1 MRLPNRDCL
10 SRASNSNAGQ
20 QMFGKSDLV
29 DDLSRDLSRARDK
42 RDALASDV
50 TTLSEQI
57 SELEA
62 RLSAENDRRERER
75 FEGEIEG
82 LKKRLKHFYLMFA
95 KAVVGMR
102 DVSVSART
110 IVPEAPELS
119 DLLMGFATEVANT
132 VDNLFSDLDR
142 RMEALRTPQLPRPLN
157 GSPGLPQDND
167 RVLRRP
173 EWLPRRK
180 ATKEDSVEDQCS
192 TAAAIEVIE
201 CDLAGPV
208 ASTDEK
214 LNEGLRAVLE

>member
-1 MRLPNRDCL
+1 
-10 SRASNSNAGQ
+10 
-20 QMFGKSDLV
+20 MFRKSDLV

-50 TTLSEQI
+50 TTLSAQI

-75 FEGEIEG
+75 CEGEIEG

-102 DVSVSART
+102 DVNVSARAF
-110 IVPEAPELS
+110 VPEAPELN
-119 DLLMGFATEVANT
+119 DLLIGFAAEVANT
-132 VDNLFSDLDR
+132 VDNLVGDLDR

-180 ATKEDSVEDQCS
+180 ATKEDSVEDRGS
-192 TAAAIEVIE
+192 TAAAIE
-201 CDLAGPV
+201 
-208 ASTDEK
+208 EK
-214 LNEGLRAVLE
+214 LNEELRAVVEEVNSREPSLEGHNEAREALVCSIAG

>member
-1 MRLPNRDCL
+1 
-10 SRASNSNAGQ
+10 
-20 QMFGKSDLV
+20 MFGKSDLV
-29 DDLSRDLSRARDK
+29 DNLSRDLSRARDK

-50 TTLSEQI
+50 TTLSAQI

-75 FEGEIEG
+75 VEGEIEG
-82 LKKRLKHFYLMFA
+82 IKERLKDFYLMFA
-95 KAVVGMR
+95 KAIVGMR
-102 DVSVSART
+102 DASVAARA
-110 IVPEAPELS
+110 IVPEATELS
-119 DLLMGFATEVANT
+119 DLLIGFASEIVST
-132 VDNLFSDLDR
+132 VDNLLGDLDR
-142 RMEALRTPQLPRPLN
+142 RLEALRTPQLPQPLD

-201 CDLAGPV
+201 CDLAGAA

-214 LNEGLRAVLE
+214 LNEGLRALE

>member
-1 MRLPNRDCL
+1 
-10 SRASNSNAGQ
+10 
-20 QMFGKSDLV
+20 MFGKSDLV
-29 DDLSRDLSRARDK
+29 DDLNRDLCRARDK

-50 TTLSEQI
+50 TTLSAQI

-75 FEGEIEG
+75 VEGEIKG

-95 KAVVGMR
+95 KAIVGMR
-102 DVSVSART
+102 DVSVSARA

-142 RMEALRTPQLPRPLN
+142 RMEALRTPQLLRPLN
-157 GSPGLPQDND
+157 GFPGLPQDND
-167 RVLRRP
+167 RVLRL
-173 EWLPRRK
+173 LPHRK
-180 ATKEDSVEDQCS
+180 ATKEDSVEDRGS

>member
-1 MRLPNRDCL
+1 
-10 SRASNSNAGQ
+10 
-20 QMFGKSDLV
+20 MFRKSDLV
-29 DDLSRDLSRARDK
+29 DNLNRDLCRARDK

-50 TTLSEQI
+50 TTLSAQI

-95 KAVVGMR
+95 KAIVGMR
-102 DVSVSART
+102 EVSVSARA

-119 DLLMGFATEVANT
+119 DLLIGFAAEVAST
-132 VDNLFSDLDR
+132 VDNLVGDLDR

-167 RVLRRP
+167 RVLRL
-173 EWLPRRK
+173 LPHRK
-180 ATKEDSVEDQCS
+180 AKKEDSVEGQGS
-192 TAAAIEVIE
+192 TAATIE
-201 CDLAGPV
+201 
-208 ASTDEK
+208 EK
-214 LNEGLRAVLE
+214 LNEELRAVVEEVNSREPSLEGHNEAREALVRSIAG

>member
-1 MRLPNRDCL
+1 
-10 SRASNSNAGQ
+10 
-20 QMFGKSDLV
+20 MFGKSDLV
-29 DDLSRDLSRARDK
+29 DNLSRDLSRARDK

-50 TTLSEQI
+50 TTLSAQI

-75 FEGEIEG
+75 VEGEIEG
-82 LKKRLKHFYLMFA
+82 IKERLKDFYLMFA
-95 KAVVGMR
+95 KAIVGMR
-102 DVSVSART
+102 DASVAARA
-110 IVPEAPELS
+110 IVPEATELS
-119 DLLMGFATEVANT
+119 DLLIGFASEIVST
-132 VDNLFSDLDR
+132 VDNLLGDLDR
-142 RMEALRTPQLPRPLN
+142 RLEALRTPQLPQPLD

>member
-1 MRLPNRDCL
+1 MLAL
-10 SRASNSNAGQ
+10 

-29 DDLSRDLSRARDK
+29 DDLNRDLCRARDK

-50 TTLSEQI
+50 TTLSAQI
-57 SELEA
+57 AELEA

-75 FEGEIEG
+75 VEGEIGG
-82 LKKRLKHFYLMFA
+82 LKERLKDFYLMFA
-95 KAVVGMR
+95 KAIVGMR
-102 DVSVSART
+102 DVSVAARA

-119 DLLMGFATEVANT
+119 DLLIGFATEVANT
-132 VDNLFSDLDR
+132 VDNLYGDLDR

-167 RVLRRP
+167 RVLRLP

-201 CDLAGPV
+201 CDLAGP
-208 ASTDEK
+208 AAGTDEK
-214 LNEGLRAVLE
+214 LNEGLRAVVE

>member
-1 MRLPNRDCL
+1 M
-10 SRASNSNAGQ
+10 
-20 QMFGKSDLV
+20 
-29 DDLSRDLSRARDK
+29 
-42 RDALASDV
+42 
-50 TTLSEQI
+50 
-57 SELEA
+57 EA

-75 FEGEIEG
+75 VEGEIEV
-82 LKKRLKHFYLMFA
+82 LRKRLKDFYLMFA
-95 KAVVGMR
+95 KAIVGMR
-102 DVSVSART
+102 DVSVAARA

-167 RVLRRP
+167 RVLRLP

-201 CDLAGPV
+201 CDLAGP
-208 ASTDEK
+208 AAGTDEK
-214 LNEGLRAVLE
+214 LNEGLRAVAE